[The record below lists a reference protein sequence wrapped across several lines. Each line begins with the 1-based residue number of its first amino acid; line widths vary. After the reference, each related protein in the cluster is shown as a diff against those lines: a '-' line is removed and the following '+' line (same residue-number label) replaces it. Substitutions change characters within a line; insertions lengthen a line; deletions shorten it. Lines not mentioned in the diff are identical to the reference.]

1 MNENPSN
8 AKDHGDYYV
17 SHHVDSLYLML
28 ARIRKVPSPLDL
40 LMYTVCTFQH
50 ESQSCPKIV
59 PSALDLHPM
68 KIRILGVASQ
78 IKNQER

>member
-1 MNENPSN
+1 MKENPSN
-8 AKDHGDYYV
+8 AKDHGYYYV

-28 ARIRKVPSPLDL
+28 AWIRKVPSPLDL
-40 LMYTVCTFQH
+40 LMYTVCTFQC

>member
-8 AKDHGDYYV
+8 AKDHGDYHV

-28 ARIRKVPSPLDL
+28 ARIRKVPSHLDL

-59 PSALDLHPM
+59 PSALDHPV